1 MGIGRISR
9 GKNNNRLEIKF
20 LMTDLLIHRGIVN
33 KNYQEN
39 LLKSFKQSF
48 KKGYG
53 IETDIH
59 ATKDNEFICFHD
71 FTLNRVFRKK
81 VSVKN
86 LNYSKIK
93 QISSKNKRPIPLL
106 KDLLKSSKNKYL
118 LFIELKPTF
127 SKKLLQKLLEETS
140 KYTKCVFISFKHKNI
155 YNLLKIKSNTKVGL
169 SFSNTSSTKIIIKK
183 SKNKKIDYLILD
195 KIFLKNKNIRNL
207 KIKKYYYTIK
217 TKSEFYKYSKKNN
230 LIFENL

>member
-1 MGIGRISR
+1 MSH
-9 GKNNNRLEIKF
+9 
-20 LMTDLLIHRGIVN
+20 LLVHRGIVN
-33 KNYQEN
+33 KQYKEN

-71 FTLNRVFRKK
+71 FTLNRIFKK
-81 VSVKN
+81 KESVKN
-86 LNYSKIK
+86 MKYSNIKKISNK
-93 QISSKNKRPIPLL
+93 KNKPIPLL
-106 KDLLKSSKNKYL
+106 KDLLKISKNKYA
-118 LFIELKPTF
+118 LFIEIKPIFT
-127 SKKLLQKLLEETS
+127 KKLLQKLLKETS
-140 KYTKCVFISFKHKNI
+140 KFSKCTFISFKHKNI

-169 SFSNTSSTKIIIKK
+169 SFSPSTSVKTISKK
-183 SKNKKIDYLILD
+183 SNNKKINCLILDKFFLKNKKIQD
-195 KIFLKNKNIRNL
+195 L

-217 TKSEFYKYSKKNN
+217 TKSEFNKYSKNDN